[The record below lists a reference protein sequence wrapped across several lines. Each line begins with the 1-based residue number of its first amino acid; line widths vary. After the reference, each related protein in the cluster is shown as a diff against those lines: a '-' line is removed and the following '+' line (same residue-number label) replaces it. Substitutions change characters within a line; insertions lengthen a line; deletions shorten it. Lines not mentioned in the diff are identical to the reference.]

1 MVKKVETAALMA
13 LKGIEEGQFQS
24 GVHKLTLADGGLDYA
39 LTNTELKPEVVKAVN
54 EMKND
59 IISGKIKVVGT
70 YKAALEAGLVPE
82 GLGAKDD

>member
-1 MVKKVETAALMA
+1 
-13 LKGIEEGQFQS
+13 
-24 GVHKLTLADGGLDYA
+24 
-39 LTNTELKPEVVKAVN
+39 
-54 EMKND
+54 MKND